1 MEFSV
6 SSFDLFSKLVAFYKK
21 SLPLSNGKIKNIL
34 SYVCAGITFPVLAAI
49 ILALIYLV
57 VAFLITGISIITLA
71 ILVGT
76 VLATLGTIF
85 GSFVNP
91 ILKISRKKNKKLPSR
106 I

>member
-1 MEFSV
+1 MELSV

-21 SLPLSNGKIKNIL
+21 SLPLSNGKMKNVL
-34 SYVCAGITFPVLAAI
+34 SYVCAGITFPALAAI

-57 VAFLITGISIITLA
+57 VVFLMAGVSIITLA

-76 VLATLGTIF
+76 ILVTLGTIL

-91 ILKISRKKNKKLPSR
+91 VLRLMRKKNKKSLSR

>member
-1 MEFSV
+1 MELSI

-21 SLPLSNGKIKNIL
+21 SLPLSNGKMKNIL
-34 SYVCAGITFPVLAAI
+34 SYVCAGITFPALAAI

-57 VAFLITGISIITLA
+57 VAFLIAGVSIITVV
-71 ILVGT
+71 ILIGT

-91 ILKISRKKNKKLPSR
+91 ILKITRKKNKKSLSR